1 MVVLMTTSHSNKNKE
16 KPEVNFE
23 QALAELHGLVEKMEQ
38 GGLSLQ
44 DSLQYFERGVGLIRH
59 CQQELAT
66 AEQKVKILTEQQK
79 LEPYK
84 SDED

>member
-1 MVVLMTTSHSNKNKE
+1 MAKE
-16 KPEVNFE
+16 PSQLNFE

-38 GGLSLQ
+38 GGLALQ

-59 CQQELAT
+59 CQQELAA
-66 AEQKVKILTEQQK
+66 AEQKVKILTDQQK

-84 SDED
+84 NDED

>member
-1 MVVLMTTSHSNKNKE
+1 MTDE
-16 KPEVNFE
+16 LQQFNFE
-23 QALAELHGLVEKMEQ
+23 QALSELHNLVEKMEQ

-59 CQQELAT
+59 CQTELST

-79 LEPYK
+79 LEPYQ
-84 SDED
+84 SNED